1 MKARGAVFSYIYL
14 DDLYD
19 LEKIHYVV
27 EFSEIVV
34 VLEIYNLQFSFF
46 SFETSKEI
54 YVLKTKFLRLII
66 FNFTAVN

>member
-1 MKARGAVFSYIYL
+1 VKARGGYIYL
-14 DDLYD
+14 DDLCD
-19 LEKIHYVV
+19 WEKIHSVV

-34 VLEIYNLQFSFF
+34 VLEIYNLEFSFF